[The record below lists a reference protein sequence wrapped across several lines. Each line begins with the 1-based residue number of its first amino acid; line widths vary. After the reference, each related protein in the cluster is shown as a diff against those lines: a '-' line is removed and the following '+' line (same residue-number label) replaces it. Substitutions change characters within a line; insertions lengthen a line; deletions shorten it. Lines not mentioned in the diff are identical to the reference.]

1 MIPTVPSADDLRAL
15 VARQQVTR
23 YQLAAKVGVHPGRL
37 GQMLNGKLPLPTELA
52 ERLSEVLM
60 TTSEGA

>member
-1 MIPTVPSADDLRAL
+1 MIPTTHSADDLRAL
-15 VARQQVTR
+15 VARRQITR

>member
-1 MIPTVPSADDLRAL
+1 MIPTVQSADDLRAL
-15 VARQQVTR
+15 VARRQITR

-37 GQMLNGKLPLPTELA
+37 GQMLNGKLPLPAELA

-60 TTSEGA
+60 SDAE